1 MTRCRLA
8 LRSSYAWL
16 VAAVLTSCAAPL
28 APPAASPAVL
38 PAPVV
43 VAREPWSFAGASGV
57 VLRTDFY
64 RLYTT
69 EHDPDLLRRLPVFL
83 EAALARYRTAITPLP
98 PPPLKLDSFLMST
111 REQGAALTRQVMGPQ
126 APAYLLIQRGGFS
139 SGGRA
144 LLWSIGAHD
153 TLSIAAHEGWH
164 QYTQRTFRGALPVW
178 VEEGLATY
186 MEGFLPDPAGP
197 LRPVFSGWANVERF
211 DQLRAAAQRG
221 SLLSLEQ
228 LVRADPQSLIER
240 STDTTLTYYAQV
252 WALAHFLI
260 ESDNA
265 RMRPGLQV
273 MLEDAANGRLRRDR
287 AAGPAAALW
296 TQYWPEGLARASLEY
311 GAFIERIVSQGS
323 RERILAGRSPIA
335 P

>member
-1 MTRCRLA
+1 MIVRARLA
-8 LRSSYAWL
+8 CSISLLGL
-16 VAAVLTSCAAPL
+16 VGLTTCT
-28 APPAASPAVL
+28 APPPLASPAVL
-38 PAPVV
+38 PAPGVLS
-43 VAREPWSFAGASGV
+43 REAWSFDGHAGSMI
-57 VLRTDFY
+57 RTPSY

-69 EHDPDLLRRLPVFL
+69 ETDPDLLLQMPVFL
-83 EAALARYRTAITPLP
+83 EAALARYRAAVTPLP
-98 PPPLKLDSFLMST
+98 EPPLKLDTFLMGT
-111 REQGAALTRQVMGPQ
+111 REQWATLTRQVMGPQ
-126 APAYLLIQRGGFS
+126 APGYLLIQRGGFS

-144 LLWSIGAHD
+144 LLWSIGPHD

-178 VEEGLATY
+178 AEEGLATY

-221 SLLSLEQ
+221 SLLSLED
-228 LVRADPQSLIER
+228 LLAADPQTLIEQ

-252 WALAHFLI
+252 WALAHFLL

-265 RMRPGLQV
+265 RMRRGLELMV
-273 MLEDAANGRLRRDR
+273 DDAALGRLRRDR
-287 AAGPAAALW
+287 AAGPPRELW
-296 TQYWPEGLARASLEY
+296 SLYWPEGLDRASLEY
-311 GAFIERIVSQGS
+311 GAFVERVVSHGS
-323 RERILAGRSPIA
+323 RDHIIAGRSPLS